1 MKKNNFEEM
10 TNVISSLHTDLYQ
23 INMGLVYFKE
33 GLHEKNTVFNV
44 YFRKLPFG
52 NGYAVFMGLRRV
64 LEYLKNFGFSSPQ
77 IEYLRSLGYE
87 EDYLHYLAKMR
98 FTGTVKSLR
107 EGEICFPNEPI
118 LIVEAPLI
126 QAQWIETA
134 ILNIINYQTLV
145 ATKASRL
152 KQVAGS
158 DSLMEFGT
166 RRAQEADAA
175 LWGARASYLVGFEAT
190 SNVEAGFKFNLPI
203 SGTHAHALVQAF
215 GDEKEAFRAY
225 AKNHRDCV
233 FLVDTYDTLRS
244 GVPNAIAIAKEFGDK
259 INFKGIRLDSGDL
272 AYLSKEARKLLDEAG
287 FKNTKIIASNDLD
300 EQTILHL
307 KMQGAIIDI
316 WGIGTKNITC
326 FDEPALGG
334 VYKLACIDGEDRI
347 KISSNPEKTSIP
359 SEKNL
364 YRLYDKKTGNA
375 LVDVITLKNE
385 TIEENEPLTLFHPTH
400 TYLENTYTNF
410 TVRPLLKEVICNGVI
425 TEYEPTNDQ
434 IRNFHF
440 KELNSFWEE
449 IRRTHNPHI
458 YFVDL
463 SLSLYEHKMNAIK
476 KEMGKLK

>member
-1 MKKNNFEEM
+1 MEDKIMKKNNFEEM

-52 NGYAVFMGLRRV
+52 NGYAVFVGLRRV
-64 LEYLKNFGFSSPQ
+64 LEYLKNFGFSSNQ

-152 KQVAGS
+152 KQVAGK
-158 DSLMEFGT
+158 DSIMEFGT

-175 LWGARASYLVGFEAT
+175 IWGARASYLVGFDAT
-190 SNVEAGFKFNLPI
+190 SNVEAGFRFNLPI

-244 GVPNAIAIAKEFGDK
+244 GVPNAITIAKEFGDK

-272 AYLSKEARKLLDEAG
+272 AS
-287 FKNTKIIASNDLD
+287 
-300 EQTILHL
+300 
-307 KMQGAIIDI
+307 
-316 WGIGTKNITC
+316 
-326 FDEPALGG
+326 
-334 VYKLACIDGEDRI
+334 
-347 KISSNPEKTSIP
+347 
-359 SEKNL
+359 
-364 YRLYDKKTGNA
+364 
-375 LVDVITLKNE
+375 
-385 TIEENEPLTLFHPTH
+385 
-400 TYLENTYTNF
+400 LE
-410 TVRPLLKEVICNGVI
+410 R
-425 TEYEPTNDQ
+425 
-434 IRNFHF
+434 
-440 KELNSFWEE
+440 
-449 IRRTHNPHI
+449 
-458 YFVDL
+458 
-463 SLSLYEHKMNAIK
+463 
-476 KEMGKLK
+476 